1 MSPTINV
8 FFSTP
13 VNLVVARIAR
23 INNLPTEQNNVGGG
37 GGRGRSEARTR
48 YVFTFC

>member
-8 FFSTP
+8 FFSTT
-13 VNLVVARIAR
+13 VNLVVGRIAR

-37 GGRGRSEARTR
+37 GRGRSEARTR